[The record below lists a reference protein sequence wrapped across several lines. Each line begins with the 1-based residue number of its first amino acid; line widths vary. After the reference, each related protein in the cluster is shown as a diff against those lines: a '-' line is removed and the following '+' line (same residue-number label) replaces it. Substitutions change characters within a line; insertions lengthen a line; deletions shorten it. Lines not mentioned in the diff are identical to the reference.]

1 MTEHQ
6 TPPIDKKGLREFGLV
21 LGGLFAGI
29 FGVLLPLLHGD
40 LFSSPPIWPWVIAV
54 PLWFLAIAS
63 PGTLKPVYHFWMKI
77 GLWLSKIMTPL
88 WMGLVFYLVVVPMGF
103 MMRWF
108 GKDPMNRELSAAIE
122 SYRVPSQLK
131 TKESMEKPF

>member
-21 LGGLFAGI
+21 VGGMFAGL
-29 FGVLLPLLHGD
+29 FGVLLPLLHGK

-54 PLWFLAIAS
+54 PLLFLAIVS
-63 PGTLKPVYHFWMKI
+63 PGILKPVYDFWMKI
-77 GLWLSKIMTPL
+77 GLLLSRFMTPL
-88 WMGLVFYLVVVPMGF
+88 WMGLVFYLVVVPMALI
-103 MMRWF
+103 MRAF
-108 GKDPMNRELSAAIE
+108 GKDPMNRELSGAIS

-131 TKESMEKPF
+131 SKESMEKPF